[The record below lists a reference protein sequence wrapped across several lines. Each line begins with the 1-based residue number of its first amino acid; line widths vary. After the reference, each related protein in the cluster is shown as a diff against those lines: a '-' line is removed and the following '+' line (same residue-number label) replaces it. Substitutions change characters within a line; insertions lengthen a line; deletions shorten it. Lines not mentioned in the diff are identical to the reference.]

1 MKRTI
6 VTCVALL
13 SAMLLTASFASAD
26 KPDKPDKPVNAK
38 NQAAKQ
44 CAALKKADK
53 AAFNSLYGP
62 KKAMRNCIKGET
74 EETQGEF
81 KNAAKEC
88 KAEQA
93 ADPALFE
100 ETYGDD
106 DPYTT
111 TANAYGKCVS
121 SKVKASEDEDTEVF
135 QNAAKECKAERA
147 ADPEGFKATYGS
159 AKSKGKNALG
169 KCVSQKVKAAETV

>member
-1 MKRTI
+1 MKRMI
-6 VTCVALL
+6 LTCVAVLT
-13 SAMLLTASFASAD
+13 AALLTTSFAAAD
-26 KPDKPDKPVNAK
+26 KPAEKPPKAK
-38 NQAAKQ
+38 DVAAKQ
-44 CAALKKADK
+44 CAALKKADR
-53 AAFNSLYGP
+53 AAFQSLYGP
-62 KKAMRNCIKGET
+62 KHAMRNCIKGQTDES
-74 EETQGEF
+74 QGEL

-93 ADPALFE
+93 ADPVAFE

-111 TANAYGKCVS
+111 ETPNSYGKCVS
-121 SKVKASEDEDTEVF
+121 AKAQADDDADTEAF

-147 ADPEGFKATYGS
+147 ADPDGFKATYGT

-169 KCVSQKVKAAETV
+169 KCVSQKVRAEETV